1 MEGIEM
7 LKKYEKLCYIVS
19 PLLVLVSLFNYYIGE
34 EFSLLSIVTLVA
46 GLLIG
51 LLFFVRFYDDIVQK
65 ITRRKIKYGINS
77 ILITVVVLAIIVI
90 VYLVT
95 LDRNKRFD
103 LTQIK
108 RFTLSDQTVKVLEGL
123 EGPVHAYAFY
133 SKQMDPTG
141 GGIEEYGELL
151 LEYGGKTEKV
161 KTSNEEGV
169 TNALIKLIQTELK
182 TVYFVTGHGERSIQ
196 EYGNEGY
203 DRIRAAIET
212 ENYLIEEILLLREE
226 RIPEEAAV
234 VAAAGPRNDYEPYE
248 IGLIDDYLQ
257 NGGRVLMLIDPE
269 EEKGR
274 HTNIA
279 ALLEKYGL
287 ILGNDV
293 IIDPLSRVLS
303 GDYFMPVINSY
314 TYNPIT
320 KDFKIATFLRMVRSV
335 SAKDD
340 PGENI
345 FVREVARTGEA
356 SWAETNFSD
365 LVTGKAKYNE
375 GVDREG
381 PVNIM
386 AYASISRSAD
396 GGGADE
402 SGADEEELPEDEKRV
417 DAILAVIGDSDFV
430 TNAMFQTQGNKDL
443 FLNTINYLADRGEL
457 ISVRPK
463 QQESVFLTMTA
474 QQGRIAFFVSIILIP
489 LFVIAVGIYITIQR
503 RVRS

>member
-141 GGIEEYGELL
+141 VSELLGQYHYNYRDFDFEIIDPDLNPGKVEEWGIEEYGELL

-226 RIPEEAAV
+226 RIPL
-234 VAAAGPRNDYEPYE
+234 D
-248 IGLIDDYLQ
+248 
-257 NGGRVLMLIDPE
+257 
-269 EEKGR
+269 
-274 HTNIA
+274 
-279 ALLEKYGL
+279 
-287 ILGNDV
+287 
-293 IIDPLSRVLS
+293 
-303 GDYFMPVINSY
+303 
-314 TYNPIT
+314 
-320 KDFKIATFLRMVRSV
+320 
-335 SAKDD
+335 
-340 PGENI
+340 
-345 FVREVARTGEA
+345 
-356 SWAETNFSD
+356 
-365 LVTGKAKYNE
+365 
-375 GVDREG
+375 
-381 PVNIM
+381 
-386 AYASISRSAD
+386 
-396 GGGADE
+396 
-402 SGADEEELPEDEKRV
+402 
-417 DAILAVIGDSDFV
+417 
-430 TNAMFQTQGNKDL
+430 
-443 FLNTINYLADRGEL
+443 
-457 ISVRPK
+457 
-463 QQESVFLTMTA
+463 
-474 QQGRIAFFVSIILIP
+474 
-489 LFVIAVGIYITIQR
+489 
-503 RVRS
+503 

>member
-1 MEGIEM
+1 
-7 LKKYEKLCYIVS
+7 
-19 PLLVLVSLFNYYIGE
+19 
-34 EFSLLSIVTLVA
+34 
-46 GLLIG
+46 
-51 LLFFVRFYDDIVQK
+51 
-65 ITRRKIKYGINS
+65 
-77 ILITVVVLAIIVI
+77 
-90 VYLVT
+90 
-95 LDRNKRFD
+95 
-103 LTQIK
+103 
-108 RFTLSDQTVKVLEGL
+108 
-123 EGPVHAYAFY
+123 
-133 SKQMDPTG
+133 MDPTG
-141 GGIEEYGELL
+141 VSELLGQYHYNYRDFNFEIIDPDLNPGKVEEWGVEEYGELL

-169 TNALIKLIQTELK
+169 TNALIKLVQTELK

-212 ENYLIEEILLLREE
+212 ENYLTEEILLLREE

-234 VAAAGPRNDYEPYE
+234 VVAAGPRNDYEPYE

-287 ILGNDV
+287 ILGDDV

-314 TYNPIT
+314 TFNPIT
-320 KDFKIATFLRMVRSV
+320 KDFQIATFLRMVRSV
-335 SAKDD
+335 SGKDD

-356 SWAETNFSD
+356 SWAETNFGD

-375 GVDREG
+375 GIDREG

-386 AYASISRSAD
+386 AYATISRSAD
-396 GGGADE
+396 GGGSDE
-402 SGADEEELPEDEKRV
+402 NGAVDEELPEDEKKV
-417 DAILAVIGDSDFV
+417 DAILAVVGDSDFV

-474 QQGRIAFFVSIILIP
+474 QQGRIAFFVSLILIP